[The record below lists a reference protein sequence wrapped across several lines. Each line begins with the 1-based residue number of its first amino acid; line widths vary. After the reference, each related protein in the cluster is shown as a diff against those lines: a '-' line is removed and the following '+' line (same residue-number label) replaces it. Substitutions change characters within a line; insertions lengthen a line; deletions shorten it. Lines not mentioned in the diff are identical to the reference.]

1 MGEARL
7 DEHWSHTASILA
19 LIANVNRDPKK
30 TGPFKPADFMPPR
43 NPRNPRTGNP
53 EPTIEKADISVLKSV
68 FIKQQPSTHSPLN
81 QETSS

>member
-7 DEHWSHTASILA
+7 DERWSHTASILA

-30 TGPFKPADFMPPR
+30 TGPFKPADFMP
-43 NPRNPRTGNP
+43 RTGKKP
-53 EPTIEKADISVLKSV
+53 DPATQRADISVLKSV

-81 QETSS
+81 QENSS